1 VLNVAMPNLGAA
13 APYVGVLGILAILVL
28 AFLLSNGK
36 TRLNFR
42 IILAAF
48 ALQAGIGLLVL
59 YVPAGRVALNTMA
72 SGVNQLLD
80 YSNAGINFVFGPLA
94 TQFSFALHVLPIIIF
109 FGALLSILYYLHVM
123 QWIVRGIGTLLQI
136 VIGTGKIESLYAAA
150 NIFVGQSESPL
161 VIKPYLKDLKPA
173 QMFTLMCVGMA
184 GIAGSLLAA
193 YSSMGMKTEYLL
205 AASFMGAPG
214 GLLMAKIIMPD
225 EKRAKDAPKEPE
237 ISLEQAK
244 EDRAV
249 NVFQAAGTGTM
260 DGMKVAFAV
269 GAMLIAF
276 VSLIAMLNGILGGL
290 GGLFGH
296 PDLSFQQILGWIFS
310 PVMYLL
316 GIPWNEAQ
324 AAGVYFGEKLVLNEF
339 VAFTDFSAHKTG
351 LSNHTQAIITFAL
364 CGFANF
370 SSIAIQL
377 GVLGE
382 LVPERKAE
390 IAKYGLKAVAA
401 GSLSNLMSAAIAGL
415 IISTLG

>member
-1 VLNVAMPNLGAA
+1 MPNLGAA
-13 APYVGVLGILAILVL
+13 APYVGALGILAILFI

-48 ALQAGIGLLVL
+48 ALQAAIGLFVL
-59 YVPAGRVALNTMA
+59 KVPAGQVALSAMA
-72 SGVNQLLD
+72 GGVNKLLD
-80 YSNAGINFVFGPLA
+80 YSNSGIDFVFGPLA

-109 FGALLSILYYLHVM
+109 FGALLSVLYYLRIM
-123 QWIVRGIGTLLQI
+123 QWIVRGIGTFLQI

-237 ISLEQAK
+237 IKLEQ
-244 EDRAV
+244 EDAAV
-249 NVFQAAGTGTM
+249 NVFQAAGTGAM

-276 VSLIAMLNGILGGL
+276 ISIIAMLNGILGWI
-290 GGLFGH
+290 GGYVGD
-296 PDLSFQQILGWIFS
+296 PQLSFQQILGWIFS
-310 PVMYLL
+310 PVMFLL

-324 AAGVYFGEKLVLNEF
+324 IAGGFFGEKLVLNEF
-339 VAFTDFSAHKTG
+339 VAFTDFSGRRTG
-351 LSNHTQAIITFAL
+351 LSDHTQAIITFAL

-415 IISTLG
+415 IIATLG

>member
-1 VLNVAMPNLGAA
+1 
-13 APYVGVLGILAILVL
+13 
-28 AFLLSNGK
+28 
-36 TRLNFR
+36 
-42 IILAAF
+42 
-48 ALQAGIGLLVL
+48 
-59 YVPAGRVALNTMA
+59 
-72 SGVNQLLD
+72 
-80 YSNAGINFVFGPLA
+80 
-94 TQFSFALHVLPIIIF
+94 
-109 FGALLSILYYLHVM
+109 M
-123 QWIVRGIGTLLQI
+123 QWIVRGIGTVLQV

-161 VIKPYLKDLKPA
+161 VIKPYLKDLKPS

-193 YSSMGMKTEYLL
+193 YASLGMKTEYLL

-225 EKRAKDAPKEPE
+225 DKRVKGAPAEPDVK
-237 ISLEQAK
+237 LEQAP

-249 NVFQAAGTGTM
+249 NIFQAAGTGAM

-276 VSLIAMLNGILGGL
+276 ISLIAMLNGVLGAIGARV
-290 GGLFGH
+290 GDPG
-296 PDLSFQQILGWIFS
+296 LSFQQILGWIFS

-324 AAGVYFGEKLVLNEF
+324 VAGGFFGEKLVLNEF
-339 VAFTDFSAHKTG
+339 VAFTDFSGVKAT
-351 LSNHTQAIITFAL
+351 LSEHTQAIVTFAL

-382 LVPERKAE
+382 LVPERKGE

-415 IISTLG
+415 IISLMG

>member
-1 VLNVAMPNLGAA
+1 MPNLGAGT
-13 APYVGVLGILAILVL
+13 PFVGALGILAILAL
-28 AFLLSNGK
+28 AFLISNGK

-48 ALQAGIGLLVL
+48 ALQAAIGVFVL
-59 YVPAGRVALNTMA
+59 YVPAGRGAISALSA
-72 SGVNQLLD
+72 GVNQLLD
-80 YSNAGINFVFGPLA
+80 YANNGINFVFGPLA
-94 TQFSFALHVLPIIIF
+94 TEFSFALKVLPVIIF
-109 FGALLSILYYLHVM
+109 FGALLAVLYYLQIM
-123 QWIVRGIGTLLQI
+123 QWVVRLIGGFLQI

-161 VIKPYLKDLKPA
+161 VIKPYLKSLTPS

-193 YSSMGMKTEYLL
+193 YSSMGMRTEYLL

-225 EKRAKDAPKEPE
+225 EKRVKGAPPEPDVK
-237 ISLEQAK
+237 LEQAP

-249 NVFQAAGTGTM
+249 NIFQAAGTGAM

-276 VSLIAMLNGILGGL
+276 ISIIAVLNGILGWI
-290 GGLFGH
+290 GGYIND
-296 PDLSFQQILGWIFS
+296 PQLSFQQILGWIFS
-310 PVMYLL
+310 PVMFLL

-324 AAGVYFGEKLVLNEF
+324 VAGGFFGEKLVLNEF
-339 VAFTDFSAHKTG
+339 VAFTDFSAVKD
-351 LSNHTQAIITFAL
+351 SVSPHTQAIITFAL

-382 LVPERKAE
+382 LVPERKGE

-415 IISTLG
+415 ILSFAAPV